1 MKQSSYFRNLNQRVR
16 KVKNKIIKIKTL
28 QFVFLAGLMLSFL
41 GDNYLLLTAFLIKI
55 LGCVLVL

>member
-16 KVKNKIIKIKTL
+16 KVKNKIVKIKTL

-41 GDNYLLLTAFLIKI
+41 GDNYLLFNSLLD
-55 LGCVLVL
+55 